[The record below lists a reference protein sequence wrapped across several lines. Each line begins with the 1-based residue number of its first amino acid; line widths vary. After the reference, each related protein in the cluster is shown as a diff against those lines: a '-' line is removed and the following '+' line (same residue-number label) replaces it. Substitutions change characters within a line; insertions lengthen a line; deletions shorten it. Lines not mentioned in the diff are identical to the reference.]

1 VPQITTTGEVKM
13 ESIDPVCGMSVEIKP
28 DALRHDYK
36 GKTYYF
42 CNPHCLESFKKNP
55 EKFLKG

>member
-1 VPQITTTGEVKM
+1 M

-42 CNPHCLESFKKNP
+42 MSDENKAQF
-55 EKFLKG
+55 EKEPGKYVKE